1 MPDETEKAHHEAVE
15 LGDGKWCAYLHG
27 VLVTDL
33 AGAMIVFDS
42 EADAKAFVEESE
54 ARAASVDA

>member
-1 MPDETEKAHHEAVE
+1 MPDETEKARHEAVE
-15 LGDGKWCAYLHG
+15 LDDGKWCAYLHG

-33 AGAMIVFDS
+33 GGAMIVFDS